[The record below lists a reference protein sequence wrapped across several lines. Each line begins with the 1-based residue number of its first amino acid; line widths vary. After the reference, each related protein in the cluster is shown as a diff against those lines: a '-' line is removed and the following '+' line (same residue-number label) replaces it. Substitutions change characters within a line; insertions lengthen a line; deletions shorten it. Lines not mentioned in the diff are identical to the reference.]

1 MNIND
6 IKYGNPTVEL
16 HNKATRPNDPIRTWF
31 INQGI
36 ANYIIKGAPANDS
49 EVTQNDIRIM
59 MSKMESITAED
70 LIFARDCEESW
81 EQIFIDFF
89 TAKGIEEGMGE
100 LHRIDDQ
107 TEPLLFFLKNA
118 INRPRPYQLA
128 YAMDIPLY
136 PIIHTDA
143 CSAAYPSGH
152 ALSAY
157 VISEYYSRKYPQ
169 YRPELIL
176 LGERIAN
183 SRVQM
188 GIHFP
193 SDSKISK
200 KICEMIWKND
210 LISC

>member
-6 IKYGNPTVEL
+6 IRYGNPTIEL
-16 HNKATRPNDPIRTWF
+16 HNKATRPDDPIRTWF

-36 ANYIIKGAPANDS
+36 ANYIIKSAPANDS
-49 EVTQNDIRIM
+49 DVTKNDIRIM
-59 MSKMESITAED
+59 MAKMEAITPED

-81 EQIFIDFF
+81 EQVFIDFF

-107 TEPLLFFLKNA
+107 TEPILFYLKNV

-128 YAMDIPLY
+128 YAMDTPLY
-136 PIIHTDA
+136 PTIHTNA

-157 VISEYYSRKYPQ
+157 VISEYYARKYPQ

-176 LGERIAN
+176 LGNRIAD

-188 GIHFP
+188 GIHYP
-193 SDSKISK
+193 SDSEISRKIAD
-200 KICEMIWKND
+200 IMWKND

>member
-1 MNIND
+1 MKIND
-6 IKYGNPTVEL
+6 IRYGNPTLEL
-16 HNKATRPNDPIRTWF
+16 HNKATRPDDSIRTWF
-31 INQGI
+31 IEQGI

-49 EVTQNDIRIM
+49 DVTENDIRIM
-59 MSKMESITAED
+59 MAKMGTVSTED

-89 TAKGIEEGMGE
+89 TAKRIEEGVSE
-100 LHRIDDQ
+100 LQRIDDQ
-107 TEPLLFFLKNA
+107 TESILFYLKNI

-128 YAMDIPLY
+128 YAMELPLY
-136 PIIHTDA
+136 PIIHTNA
-143 CSAAYPSGH
+143 CSSAYPSGH

-157 VISEYYSRKYPQ
+157 IMSEYYSRKYPQ

-176 LGERIAN
+176 LGNRIAD

-193 SDSKISK
+193 SDGEISR
-200 KICEMIWKND
+200 KICEIIWKNN